1 MIKQNEIAMIWIL
14 IGIFSVVVMYHGVSA
29 MDDLDAMQTEYCE
42 MTQLFQEANGQ
53 LGWPD
58 YRGNAAEVCK

>member
-1 MIKQNEIAMIWIL
+1 MKNANPIILFL
-14 IGIFSVVVMYHGVSA
+14 IGVVGALIMFNGVVA
-29 MDDLDAMQTEYCE
+29 MDDLDAMQAEYCE
-42 MTQLFQEANGQ
+42 MTKLFQETNGQ